1 MMTLSL
7 RVIEGPAEGRVA
19 EVEGEFAIGREGPSA
34 SVFAADGEISRTHAQ
49 ISIDEAGQFV
59 IEDLGSTNGTYLNG
73 WRFPSPQVLS
83 SGDRVQVGV
92 TTLEVEL
99 EGEPEVE
106 AEDAGRTV
114 VGRVPALIA
123 GASDYEERRPSPEE
137 SVLYVDGLRKS
148 YGDKEVLK
156 GIDLEIQPGEV
167 LGLLG
172 PNGAGKTTFVSIVA
186 GLREATSGTVKILG
200 RDVFENPQEARTH
213 LGLAPQDLGIYP
225 RQTVRQNLEFF
236 GKIHGLS
243 GSLLEQRVQETA
255 QALSLD
261 PLFDQPSGTMSGG
274 QQRRL
279 HTAMAML
286 HKPELLM
293 LDEPTVGADIRTR
306 QEILDQVKRLAAEG
320 RAICYSTHYLPEIQ
334 ELGASIAM
342 LKDGQIIARGSIA
355 DLIAKHSA
363 QFVEITFDGE
373 PPNLEIR
380 GDVTRDG
387 NVLRVKTPEPTTVAA
402 EIMNRLGADA
412 SRVRDVS
419 VVQGDLDSVY
429 LSLTEEHYSPG
440 VVEFGPLGPLEALPQ
455 LGAAPSLG

>member
-1 MMTLSL
+1 MAALTL
-7 RVIEGPAEGRVA
+7 RVIEGPAAGQSTAADDELL
-19 EVEGEFAIGREGPSA
+19 IGRSGPSA
-34 SVFAADGEISRTHAQ
+34 GVFADDHEISRNHAR
-49 ISIDEAGQFV
+49 ITRSENGQFV

-73 WRFPSPQVLS
+73 WRFPSPQILS

-99 EGEPEVE
+99 EGGT
-106 AEDAGRTV
+106 DTV
-114 VGRVPALIA
+114 IARSPALIA
-123 GASDYEERRPSPEE
+123 GSADYEVLRPSAED

-148 YGDKEVLK
+148 YGEKEVLK
-156 GIDLEIQPGEV
+156 GFDLEIQAGEV

-172 PNGAGKTTFVSIVA
+172 ANGAGKTTFVSIVS
-186 GLREATSGTVKILG
+186 GLREATSGTIKILG
-200 RDVFENPQEARTH
+200 KDVFANPREARTH
-213 LGLAPQDLGIYP
+213 MGLAPQDLGIYP
-225 RQTVRQNLEFF
+225 RQTVRQNLVFF

-243 GSLLEQRVQETA
+243 GSLLKRRVEETA

-261 PLFDQPSGTMSGG
+261 PLFDQPAGTMSGG
-274 QQRRL
+274 QKRRL

-355 DLIAKHSA
+355 DLIAKHSS
-363 QFVEITFDGE
+363 QFVEVTFDGE
-373 PPNLEIR
+373 PPNIDIR
-380 GDVTRDG
+380 GEVTRDG
-387 NVLRVKTPEPTTVAA
+387 QVLRVKTNEPTAVAA

-412 SRVRDVS
+412 PRVRDVA

-429 LSLTEEHYSPG
+429 LSLTEERYEPG
-440 VVEFGPLGPLEALPQ
+440 VAEYAVGPGGQFGPLPQ
-455 LGAAPSLG
+455 FPSA